1 MALTEHTN
9 PDGGRGGATG
19 NMAAFGEM
27 FEVAKRSLKRG
38 DIVMAAGIMLI
49 VVGLILPL
57 PPMMLDMMLGL
68 NVTISILI
76 LMVVLF
82 IERPLDLS
90 SYPTILLITTLL
102 RLSLNMASTRLILTH
117 GHEGTQAA
125 GHVIEAFAGFVMG
138 GDFIIGV
145 IVYAIL
151 TIVNFKVI
159 TAGSGRIA
167 EVAARFTLDAMPGK
181 QMAIDAD
188 LSAGL
193 IDEATARAKRKEL
206 EDESAFF
213 GSMDGASKFVKGDA
227 VAGLIIMF
235 INIVGGVALAVLRY
249 DMPVLDALDTFT
261 KLTIGDGL
269 VSQIPALVISI
280 SAGFLVSKA
289 GVGGSTDKAVVGQ
302 LTGHTSALA
311 LSAGAMTILALM
323 PGMPMLPFIPVIAVI
338 GGAAWYLP
346 RMRAKKEEEEA
357 LAAAEEAAGMGG
369 AGGAA
374 APIADEPIATA
385 LAIDL
390 IRLELGYGLL
400 SLINQPQAGS
410 HRLTDQIKGLRRQ
423 IAGEVGFVMPAVRIQ
438 DNLQLPPNSYI
449 IRVKE
454 IEAGRG
460 DIRPNMLLVMDPRG
474 DAMSLPGEQTVE
486 PTFGLPA
493 IWIEPGYREEALF
506 KGYTVVDPST
516 VITTH
521 LTELIKDNMPE
532 LLSFTETQ
540 KLLDEL
546 DKEHQKLVADVVPSQ
561 ITVGG
566 LQRVLQNLL
575 AERVSVRDLATIL
588 EGVSEAASQTR
599 SITQIT
605 EHVRTRLARQI
616 CDANINEMGFI
627 PLVTLSPEWEQGF
640 AESLVGDGDDRQL
653 TMAPSRLQQFI
664 TSVRQTFERHAMMGE
679 TPVLLTSP
687 LIRPFVR
694 SIVERFR
701 PATVVMSQNEIHPKA
716 KIKTLGQI

>member
-1 MALTEHTN
+1 MALTEHN
-9 PDGGRGGATG
+9 PGARTGGG
-19 NMAAFGEM
+19 NMSALTDM
-27 FEVAKRSLKRG
+27 VTVAKGALKRG
-38 DIVMAAGIMLI
+38 DLIMAAGIMLI

-57 PPMMLDMMLGL
+57 PPMLLDMMLGL

-82 IERPLDLS
+82 IEKPLELS

-102 RLSLNMASTRLILTH
+102 RLSLNMASTRLILTQ
-117 GHEGTQAA
+117 GHEGTSAA

-188 LSAGL
+188 LSAGM
-193 IDEATARAKRKEL
+193 IDETTARAKRKEL

-227 VAGLIIMF
+227 VAGLMIMF
-235 INIVGGVALAVLRY
+235 INIIGGVSLAVLRY
-249 DMPVLDALDTFT
+249 DMPILQALDTFT

-289 GVGGSTDKAVVGQ
+289 GTGGSTDKAVVGQ
-302 LTGHTSALA
+302 LTNHISALGLA
-311 LSAGAMTILALM
+311 AGAITLLALM
-323 PGMPMLPFIPVIAVI
+323 PGMPVLPFLPVIAIV
-338 GGAAWYLP
+338 GAAAWYLP
-346 RMRAKKEEEEA
+346 RMRAKKEAEEA
-357 LAAAEEAAGMGG
+357 EAAAAEAAGMGG
-369 AGGAA
+369 PGGGAA
-374 APIADEPIATA
+374 PVADEPIATA

-474 DAMSLPGEQTVE
+474 EAMSLPGEQTVE

-546 DKEHQKLVADVVPSQ
+546 DKEHQKLIADVVPAQ

-616 CDANINEMGFI
+616 CDANINEMGVI
-627 PLVTLSPEWEQGF
+627 PLVTLSPEWEQAF

-716 KIKTLGQI
+716 RIKTLGQI

>member
-1 MALTEHTN
+1 MALTEHN
-9 PDGGRGGATG
+9 PGGPPGPTG

-27 FEVAKRSLKRG
+27 YGVIKASLKRG
-38 DIVMAAGIMLI
+38 DVVMAIGILI
-49 VVGLILPL
+49 VVVGLIMPL
-57 PPMMLDMMLGL
+57 PAVMLDLMLGL
-68 NVTISILI
+68 NITISILI

-82 IERPLDLS
+82 IEKPLQLS

-102 RLSLNMASTRLILTH
+102 RLSLNMASTRLILTQ
-117 GHEGTQAA
+117 GHEGTSAA
-125 GHVIEAFAGFVMG
+125 GHVIEAFASLVMG
-138 GDFIIGV
+138 GDFVIGV
-145 IVYAIL
+145 IIYAIL

-188 LSAGL
+188 LSAGM
-193 IDEATARAKRKEL
+193 IDEGTARARRKEL

-227 VAGLIIMF
+227 VAGLMIMF
-235 INIVGGVALAVLRY
+235 INIIGGVTIAVLRH
-249 DMPVLDALDTFT
+249 DMPVMTALDTFT

-289 GVGGSTDKAVVGQ
+289 GMGGSTDKAVVGQ
-302 LTGHTSALA
+302 LTGHSQALA
-311 LSAGAMTILALM
+311 LAAGAVGVLALL
-323 PGMPMLPFIPVIAVI
+323 PGMPMMTLLPVVAAV

-346 RMRAKKEEEEA
+346 RLQAKKEAAEA
-357 LAAAEEAAGMGG
+357 EAAAAEAAAQSGGGGGPGG
-369 AGGAA
+369 AQM
-374 APIADEPIATA
+374 ADEPIATA

-438 DNLQLPPNSYI
+438 DNLQLPPNTYI

-516 VITTH
+516 VVTTH

-540 KLLDEL
+540 KLLDET
-546 DKEHQKLVADVVPSQ
+546 DKEHQKLIADVVPNQ

-575 AERVSVRDLATIL
+575 AERVSIRDLPTIL

-605 EHVRTRLARQI
+605 EHVRSRLARQI
-616 CDANINEMGFI
+616 CDVNTNEMGFI
-627 PLVTLSPEWEQGF
+627 PLVTLSPDWEQAF

-716 KIKTLGQI
+716 RIKTLGQI